1 MNTPANGL
9 KRSQNAKLDIM
20 LPQPSMPITS
30 DTLAELRRIK
40 KRFIHNFVCQ
50 YHGGVLVG

>member
-1 MNTPANGL
+1 
-9 KRSQNAKLDIM
+9 
-20 LPQPSMPITS
+20 MPITS
-30 DTLAELRRIK
+30 DTLAELRRIN